1 MLMMLSLML
10 NLINVIKNKQ
20 TTNDENVEVFFLLMD
35 KAESL
40 GRDATWATSMTH
52 FCPDGNSL

>member
-20 TTNDENVEVFFLLMD
+20 TTKDENVEVFFLLMD
-35 KAESL
+35 KAESS
-40 GRDATWATSMTH
+40 GRDAT
-52 FCPDGNSL
+52 

>member
-40 GRDATWATSMTH
+40 GRDAT
-52 FCPDGNSL
+52 